1 MKTTRHFKL
10 LALIAGLFVVLLVF
24 PIVSRCQTAGG
35 SVVLAKC
42 NSWVQFSVNQYS
54 GEVVIKNICLKKNDQ
69 ARVDVTI
76 GSAKTSDQIP
86 YGQSISKGG
95 WSGPKTVKIVN
106 IEKGADGK
114 TCNSRGPGDSD
125 VRVYIPGNATNIT
138 TGNIVTGNT
147 CGACGA
153 NFNPIRE

>member
-1 MKTTRHFKL
+1 MKTVNLYFV
-10 LALIAGLFVVLLVF
+10 LAIMVVFTLE
-24 PIVSRCQTAGG
+24 QTGFCHSAYGQSAGG

-54 GEVVIKNICLKKNDQ
+54 AEVVIKNICLRKSDK

-76 GSAKTSDQIP
+76 GSSKTSDQIP

-95 WSGPKTVKIVN
+95 WPGPTTIRIVN

-125 VRVYIPGNATNIT
+125 VRVYLPANATNIT

>member
-1 MKTTRHFKL
+1 MKATHLFKV
-10 LALIAGLFVVLLVF
+10 LAITAGFFVVMLLT
-24 PIVSRCQTAGG
+24 PGVSHSQTAGG

-54 GEVVIKNICLKKNDQ
+54 AEVVIKNICLKKTDKS
-69 ARVDVTI
+69 RVDVTI
-76 GSAKTSDQIP
+76 GSSKTSDQIP

-95 WSGPKTVKIVN
+95 FQGPTTIKIVN

-125 VRVYIPGNATNIT
+125 VRVYLPANATNISSGT
-138 TGNIVTGNT
+138 LVTGNT

-153 NFNPIRE
+153 NFNPITQ